1 MADQICDVQGC
12 LEKAIWIARRR
23 DETIALCI
31 PHFDFEGRRSERYDL
46 GRAERG
52 VILALAA
59 IAAEPDDKDDVWTWG
74 SDPADFP
81 PGDDPDEVESR

>member
-1 MADQICDVQGC
+1 MADQICDVTGC
-12 LEKAIWIARRR
+12 LEKAVWVAKRR
-23 DETIALCI
+23 DETIALCSA
-31 PHFDFEGRRSERYDL
+31 HFVYEGRRAERYGL

-59 IAAEPDDKDDVWTWG
+59 IADEPDDTDERWTWD